1 MGLFPLLFSSFSGA
15 LGAGRCAAIN
25 RAEFR
30 RAELCGTSRFA
41 RNLRIFTLVLLVYES
56 VYDTREY
63 YHYQHYLVC
72 IQRDILCIIQLYI

>member
-1 MGLFPLLFSSFSGA
+1 MWVSPLLFSSFSGA

-41 RNLRIFTLVLLVYES
+41 RNLRIFTRTS
-56 VYDTREY
+56 SIYDTRV
-63 YHYQHYLVC
+63 LP
-72 IQRDILCIIQLYI
+72 LLASTT